1 MTEKSASLMG
11 IFISAAASEPVH
23 APVPGSGMATKDEQA
38 ERLVFFNLRKLASA
52 LGFHAV
58 NKLYKARVAHPV
70 ENLIDKEQ
78 NERRRQNGADEA
90 DQHGRQ

>member
-23 APVPGSGMATKDEQA
+23 APVPGSGMATKMSRPNVLYFSICA
-38 ERLVFFNLRKLASA
+38 NLL

-78 NERRRQNGADEA
+78 NERRR
-90 DQHGRQ
+90 

>member
-1 MTEKSASLMG
+1 MTEKSASLMA
-11 IFISAAASEPVH
+11 FISACGKRTRPCAGARQRNGDE
-23 APVPGSGMATKDEQA
+23 DEQA

-78 NERRRQNGADEA
+78 NERASAKWCR
-90 DQHGRQ
+90 

>member
-1 MTEKSASLMG
+1 MTEKSASHQRCG
-11 IFISAAASEPVH
+11 KRTRPCAGARQRNGDE
-23 APVPGSGMATKDEQA
+23 DEQA